1 MSVLQ
6 YDPIAAQENEQPVLR
21 KIERALEKS
30 KPRGGDSQDVAD
42 LLPKLVSPYGDEID
56 LPPSLFQLLKL
67 IAYELGLGKAIG
79 VVSVPQEL
87 SILEAATLL
96 DVSTSYLISL
106 LDSGKVPFVQVGM
119 DQRILFSD
127 IMAYKKHQDEEMLEA
142 LAEVAQMCQDE
153 GAYD

>member
-30 KPRGGDSQDVAD
+30 KPRGGDSQDAAD

-56 LPPSLFQLLKL
+56 LPPSLLELLKL

-106 LDSGKVPFVQVGM
+106 LDSGKIPF
-119 DQRILFSD
+119 
-127 IMAYKKHQDEEMLEA
+127 
-142 LAEVAQMCQDE
+142 
-153 GAYD
+153 